1 MLYRLGW
8 SEGSVTEPSATAPGA
23 PRVSR
28 GVRAAWGF
36 AVLAGLSFIA
46 GNAKADP
53 PPHKQVDQAPT
64 AEPAL
69 PEMTIRAQREA
80 VERRVAGFV
89 ASSFREPSDVS
100 LARWNGPICA
110 LAVGLPPKEGEFV
123 HARVSEI
130 AAAAG
135 ARLAPTPCRANLV
148 VIVSAEPDAV
158 LKAWYA
164 RDHRIFGDAARKRV
178 DELLSTSRTVRV
190 WYNTNSESA
199 SALPPATGVR
209 GLVMTGG
216 PSLTVDGT
224 AEDSRIVFNAVRA
237 FESVIVAV
245 DSGRTK
251 GINLNQ
257 LADYAAMVG
266 LAEIQPDADVGASP
280 TILRLFSASD
290 ETQPA
295 GLSAW
300 DTAFLKA
307 LYHTSQKTSVQR
319 SAITQSMVHDIA
331 P

>member
-1 MLYRLGW
+1 M
-8 SEGSVTEPSATAPGA
+8 TEPAATALWA

-28 GVRAAWGF
+28 GLRAPWGF

-46 GNAKADP
+46 GNAKAEP
-53 PPHKQVDQAPT
+53 PPHKPVDQAPS

-80 VERRVAGFV
+80 VERRVGAFV
-89 ASSFREPSDVS
+89 ASSLREPSDVS
-100 LARWNGPICA
+100 LARWNGPICP
-110 LAVGLPPKEGEFV
+110 LSVGLPPKEGEFV

-130 AAAAG
+130 ATAAG
-135 ARLAPTPCRANLV
+135 ARLAPPPCRANLV

-164 RDHRIFGDAARKRV
+164 RDHRIFGDAAPKRI
-178 DELLSTSRTVRV
+178 DELLSTPRTVRA

-224 AEDSRIVFNAVRA
+224 AEDSRMVFNAVRA
-237 FESVIVAV
+237 FASVIVAV
-245 DSGRTK
+245 DSSRTK
-251 GINLNQ
+251 DINLNQ

-266 LAEIQPDADVGASP
+266 LAEIQLDADVGASP
-280 TILRLFSASD
+280 TILRLFSASG
-290 ETQPA
+290 EAKPT

-307 LYHTSQKTSVQR
+307 LYHTSQKTNVQR
-319 SAITQSMVHDIA
+319 SAITQSMVRDIA